1 MRRIWQELGRGL
13 VLAGA
18 VMLGGC
24 NMVVSERPWFDAP
37 SGPQLKDGIWA
48 IVDMDECAV
57 DPAAALVDWP
67 DCARPV
73 LVRGGEYLG
82 PASGDDDRPPAERL
96 DPARWD
102 KIAHV
107 LADGTPQIDQIA
119 AKHPVGSGRPPV
131 DGVDEGKPFYIYT
144 AVQPSATDSDG
155 RITALRRWPVLCGP
169 KPVRKAGMTGRSRF
183 VTEKP
188 FKGLKIDGDSCTAK
202 DLAALR
208 RAAAGSEAIAGGDGY
223 SIIIS
228 RWVRDYAP

>member
-1 MRRIWQELGRGL
+1 MNNTARTIL
-13 VLAGA
+13 VLVAGA
-18 VMLGGC
+18 SLSGC
-24 NMVVSERPWFDAP
+24 NMVVSERPWFEAP

-48 IVDMDECAV
+48 MLDTEDCAV
-57 DPAAALVDWP
+57 DPAIALPDWP

-82 PASGDDDRPPAERL
+82 PASGDDELPPVQRL

-102 KIAHV
+102 KIVHV

-119 AKHPVGSGRPPV
+119 SKRPVSASGPPV
-131 DGVDEGKPFYIYT
+131 DGVDVDKPFYIYT
-144 AVQPSATDSDG
+144 AVQPVATDG
-155 RITALRRWPVLCGP
+155 TGQITARRRWPVLCGP
-169 KPVRKAGMTGRSRF
+169 KPSRKAGMTGRSRF
-183 VTEKP
+183 VTDKP

>member
-1 MRRIWQELGRGL
+1 MNSAVRTLLAL
-13 VLAGA
+13 VAGA
-18 VMLGGC
+18 LLSGC
-24 NMVVSERPWFDAP
+24 NMVVSERPWFTEP

-48 IVDMDECAV
+48 MLDTADCAV
-57 DPAAALVDWP
+57 DPAIALPDWP

-82 PASGDDDRPPAERL
+82 PAAGADELPPAQRL

-119 AKHPVGSGRPPV
+119 SRRPVGAGGPPV
-131 DGVDEGKPFYIYT
+131 DGVDEGKLFYIYT
-144 AVQPSATDSDG
+144 AVQPTATDSAG

-169 KPVRKAGMTGRSRF
+169 KPARKAGKAGRSRF
-183 VTEKP
+183 VTDKP
-188 FKGLKIDGDSCTAK
+188 FKGLAIKGDGCTAK
-202 DLAALR
+202 DITALR

-223 SIIIS
+223 AIITS
-228 RWVRDYAP
+228 RWVRDYTP